1 MSANLVSVDWLLE
14 HLHDAEVKIVD
25 CRFQLG
31 QSEVGYEQ
39 YKEGHIPGAFY
50 LNLEKDMS
58 GPKDIHGGRHPL
70 PNLREFSAK
79 LGTFGMDKKT
89 KVVAYDDQGG
99 AMASRFWWLLKFMGH
114 QDVYVLDGGYSHWRE
129 RGFPVTKDSP
139 AETTTPTVFDFMPQ
153 TDMAIFIDEVKQA
166 KDKDG
171 VVLID
176 SREAKRYLGL
186 EEPIDAKAGHIP
198 GAKNYFW
205 KEGLQEDGS
214 WKPAEQQKERFQA
227 LSPEDTLIVYC
238 GSGVTAC
245 PNVLALKEAG
255 FPKIKLYVGSWSD
268 WSSYDE
274 NPIAV
279 GKEKE

>member
-1 MSANLVSVDWLLE
+1 MSANLVSVDWLSD
-14 HLHDAEVKIVD
+14 HLHDAEVKVVD
-25 CRFQLG
+25 CRFHLG

-50 LNLEKDMS
+50 LSLEKDMS
-58 GPKDIHGGRHPL
+58 GPKDMHGGRHPL
-70 PNLREFSAK
+70 PNLREFSTK
-79 LGTFGMDKKT
+79 LGTFGIDKKT
-89 KVVAYDDQGG
+89 KVVAYDGQGG

-114 QDVYVLDGGYSHWRE
+114 QDVYVLNGGYSHWCE
-129 RGFPVTKDSP
+129 KGFPVTTDRP
-139 AETTTPTVFDFMPQ
+139 TETTAPTVFDFMPQ

-166 KDKDG
+166 KDREG

-205 KEGLQEDGS
+205 KEGLKEDGT
-214 WKPAEQQKERFQA
+214 WKSAAQQKERFQA